1 MHNQKHMQKSSFLRK
16 GIEKKEKYV
25 KKPKDLLDEKNNE
38 DNNDQ

>member
-1 MHNQKHMQKSSFLRK
+1 MQKSSFLRK

-25 KKPKDLLDEKNNE
+25 KKPKDLLDEKSNE